1 MKHEEIS
8 LTTKRAL
15 AAALKDAMAR
25 KPLQKIT
32 VTELIRAA
40 DVNRKTF
47 YYHFSDIYELLKW
60 TLEEEALDEVK
71 HYDLLRDYERAIAFI
86 MDYVERNDYIITCAW
101 DAMGQDGLKR
111 FFRVDFQD
119 IVEDLIA
126 SAERRTAVTLEAD
139 YRAFL
144 TQFYIEAL
152 SGMLIQWIQHRDSYD
167 RDRVAGFTIRTIR
180 DSLLGIL
187 RVDPA
192 GPRAA
197 P

>member
-32 VTELIRAA
+32 VTELIQAA

-86 MDYVERNDYIITCAW
+86 MDYVERNDYIITCA
-101 DAMGQDGLKR
+101 
-111 FFRVDFQD
+111 
-119 IVEDLIA
+119 
-126 SAERRTAVTLEAD
+126 
-139 YRAFL
+139 
-144 TQFYIEAL
+144 
-152 SGMLIQWIQHRDSYD
+152 
-167 RDRVAGFTIRTIR
+167 
-180 DSLLGIL
+180 
-187 RVDPA
+187 
-192 GPRAA
+192 
-197 P
+197 